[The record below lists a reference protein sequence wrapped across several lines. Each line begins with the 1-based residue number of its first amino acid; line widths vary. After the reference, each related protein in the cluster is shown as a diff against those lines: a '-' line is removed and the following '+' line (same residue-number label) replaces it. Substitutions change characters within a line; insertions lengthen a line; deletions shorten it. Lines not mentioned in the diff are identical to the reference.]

1 MPKAKKIIMQKNI
14 FKVLASTVVLGAI
27 LVACTSN
34 AKTVETTVETT
45 ETTAQTTEA
54 KVEETTQAVKV
65 EEVAKNKVYVSPEWV
80 KSVIDGNVEESKDFV
95 IIEAAWGTVADDKA
109 YTEGHIPG
117 AVHMNTDDIESDEFW
132 NYRSADEIA
141 NLLKNYG
148 ITKDTTVI
156 LYGNSPENAADDRI
170 AVAMLWAGVENV
182 KDLSGGI
189 DAWKNAGYDLE
200 TTVNEPVATDKDFGT
215 TIPAHPE
222 YTISI
227 DEVKEKIANDSKFKL
242 VSIRSKDEYEG
253 KTSGYGYIDRA
264 GEPLGAVWGHDTDD
278 MSYNNADGT
287 VADLS
292 TVNKYLAES
301 GLSTDKN
308 DIAFYCGTGWRA
320 SIPFLIAYENG
331 IKNVSLYDGG
341 WYQWQMDGENPVQVG
356 EPGSSDYQE
365 LKVSD
370 LSTDKAKK

>member
-14 FKVLASTVVLGAI
+14 FKVLASTVVLGAM

-222 YTISI
+222 YVISI

>member
-14 FKVLASTVVLGAI
+14 FKVLASTVVLGAM

-222 YTISI
+222 YIISI

-287 VADLS
+287 VADLG

>member
-1 MPKAKKIIMQKNI
+1 M
-14 FKVLASTVVLGAI
+14 

-34 AKTVETTVETT
+34 AKTVETTAETT

-222 YTISI
+222 YIISI

-301 GLSTDKN
+301 GLSTDNN